1 MLTLTRR
8 WDFFGHPWDEGNI
21 GWVRWRGFLGVEVGG
36 WGGRKVGGWG
46 VGRWGFGGAPFVG
59 MEAPGKVRA
68 PSSLLTSGPHIPHR
82 PEPLNADI
90 LSEKKN

>member
-1 MLTLTRR
+1 M
-8 WDFFGHPWDEGNI
+8 
-21 GWVRWRGFLGVEVGG
+21 GG
-36 WGGRKVGGWG
+36 G

-82 PEPLNADI
+82 PEPVNADI
-90 LSEKKN
+90 LSETKN

>member
-1 MLTLTRR
+1 MQVAAGAAFHTTSAT
-8 WDFFGHPWDEGNI
+8 D
-21 GWVRWRGFLGVEVGG
+21 
-36 WGGRKVGGWG
+36 GRHDTVSG

-90 LSEKKN
+90 LSETKN

>member
-1 MLTLTRR
+1 M
-8 WDFFGHPWDEGNI
+8 
-21 GWVRWRGFLGVEVGG
+21 GG
-36 WGGRKVGGWG
+36 GGEGGRRGG
-46 VGRWGFGGAPFVG
+46 GGAPFVG

-90 LSEKKN
+90 LSETKN

>member
-1 MLTLTRR
+1 MGTV
-8 WDFFGHPWDEGNI
+8 E
-21 GWVRWRGFLGVEVGG
+21 GFLGVELGG

-82 PEPLNADI
+82 PVPLNADI
-90 LSEKKN
+90 LSETKK